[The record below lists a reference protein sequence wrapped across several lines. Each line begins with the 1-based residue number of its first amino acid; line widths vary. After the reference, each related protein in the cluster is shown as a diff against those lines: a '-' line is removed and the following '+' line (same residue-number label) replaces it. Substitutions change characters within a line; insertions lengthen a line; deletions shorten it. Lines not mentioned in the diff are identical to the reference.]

1 MKESRSALLCR
12 HYNKTMKEKEFINII
27 KNILQ
32 SDYIGDDCAYLKDLG
47 IVVSQDSLV
56 EDVHF
61 KRDLISPYQLGYKSV
76 MVNISDI
83 CASGAKPKYLTISL
97 SLPNDIDSDFVTK
110 FYEGAKSAC
119 NPHPSPLPKG
129 EGENIKIVGG
139 DITSADKIYVS
150 VCAIGDAKGRN
161 ISSRKNAK
169 EGYKVVVSGL
179 HGSSCAG
186 LKLLLEGKTEPQKFV
201 KAHLE
206 PKAQIEFSQKISTQ
220 GIRFFGDEILS
231 FRANEVS
238 VESKISSPL
247 NDATFAMMD
256 TSDGLMDALSTIA
269 NESGVLLEIDF
280 DKIPHD
286 KDLEQFESWQDM
298 VLFGGEDY
306 GLVAVVP
313 QEFDAGTQ
321 IGVAKKGLGVDL
333 IYSNSVIQSK
343 AKNLSQNANKYLIH
357 YSKQDV
363 EDKIF
368 NHFN

>member
-1 MKESRSALLCR
+1 
-12 HYNKTMKEKEFINII
+12 MKEKEFINII
-27 KNILQ
+27 KNVLQ

-83 CASGAKPKYLTISL
+83 CASGAKPAYLTISL
-97 SLPNDIDSDFVTK
+97 SLPNDIDSDFVK
-110 FYEGAKSAC
+110 EFYEGAKKAC
-119 NPHPSPLPKG
+119 LTPLPLG
-129 EGENIKIVGG
+129 EGVSIVGG

-150 VCAIGDAKGRN
+150 VCAIGAVQGRS

-186 LKLLLEGKTEPQKFV
+186 LKLLLEGKTEPQKFI

-206 PKAQIEFSQKISTQ
+206 PIAQSEFSQKISIYCHSEEAKRPTNLPS
-220 GIRFFGDEILS
+220 FNDKILY
-231 FRANEVS
+231 
-238 VESKISSPL
+238 
-247 NDATFAMMD
+247 AMMD

-286 KDLEQFESWQDM
+286 KDLEQFDSWQDM

-313 QEFDAGTQ
+313 QEFGGGTK
-321 IGVAKKGLGVDL
+321 IGSVKQGFGVD
-333 IYSNSVIQSK
+333 INIDGK
-343 AKNLSQNANKYLIH
+343 TIH

-363 EDKIF
+363 ENRIF